1 MHKFIRIIVLG
12 AAVSAVSAVSS
23 ATAFGA
29 VDGHGEFERVVIFAD
44 EFNGNSL
51 NRNAWNVRGPDLWV
65 NNELQAYIDSPET
78 VRILPEGSVEGA
90 DGGVLE
96 LRALAHP
103 GGYET
108 PAGRIADF
116 VSGRINTRDNFE
128 FTYGRAEARIRMPDL
143 AGIWPAF
150 WMLGNG
156 QWPDTGEI
164 DIMEYVGEPDWVG
177 VALHGPGYSGETPIV
192 NKYFFPDGEDVT
204 SWHVYAVEWT
214 ADSIEFFVDDR
225 LIYRVTRP
233 MVDHYGEWRFDTPKY
248 LILNLAIGGAY
259 PAKTNGI
266 EEPYYGLPEATAAY
280 IVENGA
286 TIQVDWVRVTQP
298 TQ

>member
-1 MHKFIRIIVLG
+1 MVL
-12 AAVSAVSAVSS
+12 AAAASVGLS
-23 ATAFGA
+23 ATALGTI
-29 VDGHGEFERVVIFAD
+29 DSHGEPESIVIFAE
-44 EFNGNSL
+44 EFNGDAL
-51 NRNAWNVRGPDLWV
+51 DRDAWNVRGPSLWV

-78 VRILPEGSVEGA
+78 VRLLPEGSVEGA

-96 LRALAHP
+96 LRALARP
-103 GGYET
+103 DGFET
-108 PAGRIADF
+108 PSGRMAHF
-116 VSGRINTRDNFE
+116 VSGRINTRDNFD

-143 AGIWPAF
+143 EGIWPAF

-164 DIMEYVGEPDWVG
+164 DAMEYVGEPDWVG

-192 NKYFFPDGEDVT
+192 NKYFFPEGEDVT

-214 ADSIEFFVDDR
+214 ADSIEFFVDER

-233 MVDHYGEWRFDTPKY
+233 MVENYGEWRFDTPKF

-266 EEPYYGLPEATAAY
+266 EEPYYGLPEHTADY
-280 IVENGA
+280 IAENGA
-286 TIQVDWVRVTQP
+286 AIHVDWVRVTQP
-298 TQ
+298 AP